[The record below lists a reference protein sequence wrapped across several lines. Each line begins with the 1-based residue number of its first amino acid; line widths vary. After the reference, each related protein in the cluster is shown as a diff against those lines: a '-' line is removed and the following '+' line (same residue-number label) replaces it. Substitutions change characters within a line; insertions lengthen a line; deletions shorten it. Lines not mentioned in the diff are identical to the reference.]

1 MWRHRDPMVM
11 TRRDVT
17 TQRPHG
23 DDSSSTSPDDARARV
38 DARELD
44 SYSTRSSPVTHRAR
58 ARARAPLHH
67 TRQSVRSRA
76 LRRSGRFSARHR
88 TPNAGRRRRARAR
101 RNGPIPRARRDR
113 GRRARASVG
122 VVVTSSRA
130 RVRFRVD
137 ENFPCFRCVIDVL
150 ARARR
155 RSNER
160 WWVLMRRASS
170 RESRLAST
178 DARDDWRRASRA
190 RANARARTRGGNSF
204 PRLGRRAR
212 TRTRAR
218 GDGGRDARDDDFVGG
233 GQLGARAQTGGLANE
248 MANER
253 RATWDSGKRDVA
265 REREIET

>member
-1 MWRHRDPMVM
+1 MVM

-17 TQRPHG
+17 TQRPL
-23 DDSSSTSPDDARARV
+23 V
-38 DARELD
+38 M
-44 SYSTRSSPVTHRAR
+44 TRRDVTTQRPLVMTRRRRRPTTRAR
-58 ARARAPLHH
+58 ASTRGNSTRTRRVRAQSRIARIARASRTPLDH

-76 LRRSGRFSARHR
+76 LRRSGRFSARPR

-101 RNGPIPRARRDR
+101 RNGPIHRARRDH
-113 GRRARASVG
+113 GRRARAPVG

-150 ARARR
+150 LLARARR

-160 WWVLMRRASS
+160 WRVLMRRASS

-190 RANARARTRGGNSF
+190 RANARARTRTGNSF

-218 GDGGRDARDDDFVGG
+218 GDGVRDARDDDFVGG
-233 GQLGARAQTGGLANE
+233 GQLGRARNGWIGE
-248 MANER
+248 
-253 RATWDSGKRDVA
+253 
-265 REREIET
+265 